1 MSPSLRQRTKLRQE
15 TAEDIILPSLY
26 RTLLKKMQIHRK
38 KLASKKI
45 RFHFYERK
53 NKIVENFFDFLH
65 PGVVADNS
73 LAVAVSLE
81 VPIRSRRRPRSAIT
95 RISLRTVKMMVSMT
109 SLMSSSTARF
119 QSGWRL
125 RARSYRKSS
134 WSMLWSGSDE
144 SEGDDKKLKEEKNV
158 SAAGNFHAR
167 QRAAEASW
175 RW

>member
-119 QSGWRL
+119 QSG
-125 RARSYRKSS
+125 
-134 WSMLWSGSDE
+134 
-144 SEGDDKKLKEEKNV
+144 
-158 SAAGNFHAR
+158 
-167 QRAAEASW
+167 
-175 RW
+175 